1 MRLLRSLKRPAVH
14 SDREVVPLRPLR
26 PRRPGLS
33 SPLVLFALAFCL
45 LLGSAAEAP
54 FAEAAAP
61 VVVPSSPDA
70 RPAGFTITPS
80 EARAVAEAQPAVRD
94 ARRDHGSLRARVI
107 VPQYF
112 GDKRYEVIYRDANRV
127 IVDVHVAGRSGR
139 LLELWTGP
147 QADTLLARGYKPSV
161 ARSQNAWYVWFPLAL
176 LFVFPF
182 FDLRRPGRLLHLDLA
197 VLLLFGASQYFFNR
211 GEIDLSVP
219 LACVPLVY
227 LLVRLLLAGFRP
239 RPGRGA
245 LVPIVPIAW
254 LVVGLVL
261 LVGLRIT
268 LNAVDSHVID
278 VGYASVFGADR
289 LQHGED
295 LYERGGDFDDTYG
308 PVVYL
313 SYAPFEAVFPADGA
327 SGYRDAARAAAV
339 TFDLFVIFGLLL
351 LGTRLRPGRDGR
363 HLGIALA
370 YAWCAY
376 PYSLYA
382 LNSNTNDGLIA
393 ALVVFAL
400 VAISSAP
407 LRGFLLGLATAAKFA
422 PLVLAPL
429 LLSGTRRAG
438 REALL
443 AGGVLGA
450 TVAVAVLANLPDG
463 GLREFWDAT
472 LGYQLSRESPF
483 SVWGLHPSLDW
494 LQTAVKV
501 GAVMLALAL
510 AIWPRERD
518 LRQLAALG
526 AALIIALQL
535 SASYWFYLYI
545 VWFAPLALAAIMAA
559 HGRDAEVSGAR
570 QTTAARSTSSHP

>member
-1 MRLLRSLKRPAVH
+1 M
-14 SDREVVPLRPLR
+14 
-26 PRRPGLS
+26 
-33 SPLVLFALAFCL
+33 
-45 LLGSAAEAP
+45 LGAGGPIPAAEA
-54 FAEAAAP
+54 ALP
-61 VVVPSSPDA
+61 VVVPDSPDS
-70 RPAGFTITPS
+70 RPAGFETTPR
-80 EARAVAEAQPAVRD
+80 EARAVAEDQPAVSE
-94 ARRDHGSLRARVI
+94 ARREHPSLRTKVV

-112 GDKRYEVIYRDANRV
+112 GDQRYEVVYRVADRV
-127 IVDVHVAGRSGR
+127 IVDVHVEGRSGR
-139 LLELWTGP
+139 LLEVWTGP
-147 QADTLLARGYKPSV
+147 QADTLLARGYEPSV
-161 ARSQNAWYVWFPLAL
+161 GRSQNAWFVWLPLAL

-182 FDLRRPGRLLHLDLA
+182 VDFRRPRRLLHLDLA

-211 GEIDLSVP
+211 GQIDLSVP

-227 LLVRLLLAGFRP
+227 LFVRLLLAGLRP
-239 RPGRGA
+239 RQGRGP
-245 LVPIVPIAW
+245 LVPMIPIAW

-261 LVGLRIT
+261 LVGFRVT

-295 LYERGGDFDDTYG
+295 LYERGGDLDDTYG
-308 PVVYL
+308 PVTYL
-313 SYAPFEAVFPADGA
+313 AYAPFETIFPADGA

-339 TFDLFVIFGLLL
+339 TFDLLVILGLVL
-351 LGTRLRPGRDGR
+351 LGTRLYRGREGR
-363 HLGIALA
+363 HLGVVLA

-382 LNSNTNDGLIA
+382 LNSNTNDALIA

-407 LRGFLLGLATAAKFA
+407 LRGFLLGLAAAAKFA

-438 REALL
+438 REAIL
-443 AGGVLGA
+443 AAAALAA

-483 SVWGLHPSLDW
+483 SLWGLHPSLGW
-494 LQTAVKV
+494 LQTLAKAGV
-501 GAVMLALAL
+501 AALAL
-510 AIWPRERD
+510 GLAFWPRKRD
-518 LRQLAALG
+518 LRQLAAL
-526 AALIIALQL
+526 AAAVIIALQL
-535 SASYWFYLYI
+535 SASYWFFLYI
-545 VWFAPLALAAIMAA
+545 VWFAPLALAAVMGAYPIKASVSAKPQTGAA
-559 HGRDAEVSGAR
+559 
-570 QTTAARSTSSHP
+570 

>member
-1 MRLLRSLKRPAVH
+1 VR
-14 SDREVVPLRPLR
+14 LRPLR
-26 PRRPGLS
+26 PRPPGLS

-45 LLGSAAEAP
+45 LLSSAAVAP
-54 FAEAAAP
+54 LAEAAVP
-61 VVVPSSPDA
+61 VMATSPDA
-70 RPAGFTITPS
+70 RPAGFTISPR

-94 ARRDHGSLRARVI
+94 ARRDHESLRARVI

-112 GDKRYEVIYRDANRV
+112 GDKRYEVIYRDADRV
-127 IVDVHVAGRSGR
+127 VVDVHVAGRSGR

-147 QADTLLARGYKPSV
+147 QADTLLARGYEPSV

-182 FDLRRPGRLLHLDLA
+182 FDLRRPGRLLHIDLA

-219 LACVPLVY
+219 LACAPLVY

-239 RPGRGA
+239 RAARGA
-245 LVPIVPIAW
+245 LVPLVPIAW
-254 LVVGLVL
+254 LVVGLVV
-261 LVGLRIT
+261 LVGFRIT

-295 LYERGGDFDDTYG
+295 LYERGGDLDDTYG
-308 PVVYL
+308 PVTYL
-313 SYAPFEAVFPADGA
+313 AYAPFEAVFPADGA

-400 VAISSAP
+400 VALSSP
-407 LRGFLLGLATAAKFA
+407 PVRGFLLGLAAAAKFS

-443 AGGVLGA
+443 AGGVMAA

-483 SVWGLHPSLDW
+483 SLWGLHPGLEW
-494 LQTAVKV
+494 LQTLVKV
-501 GAVMLALAL
+501 GAVALAL
-510 AIWPRERD
+510 AVAVWPRERD
-518 LRQLAALG
+518 LRQVVALG
-526 AALIIALQL
+526 AAVIIALEL
-535 SASYWFYLYI
+535 SGSYWFYLYI
-545 VWFAPLALAAIMAA
+545 VWFAPLALAAIMAGY
-559 HGRDAEVSGAR
+559 GRDAEISGATP
-570 QTTAARSTSSHP
+570 TTAARSTSSRP